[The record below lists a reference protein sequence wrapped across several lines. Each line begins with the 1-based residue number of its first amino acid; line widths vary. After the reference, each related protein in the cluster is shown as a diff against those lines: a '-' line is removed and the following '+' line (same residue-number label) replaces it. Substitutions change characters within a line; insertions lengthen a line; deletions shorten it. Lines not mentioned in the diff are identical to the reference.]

1 MPHITKLHLT
11 MLNQRSKA
19 RRKREPAAVNEH
31 LLVDMK
37 IAIPVLPSIGLYIS
51 DDARSCVNDDCFDL
65 PAFANCKFQ
74 SEKKKSD
81 LGDIASSPATTAAL
95 YKKLLT

>member
-1 MPHITKLHLT
+1 MPQITKLHLT

-51 DDARSCVNDDCFDL
+51 DDAKHHLRMRPMTFKDETVGV
-65 PAFANCKFQ
+65 K
-74 SEKKKSD
+74 
-81 LGDIASSPATTAAL
+81 L
-95 YKKLLT
+95 YVITKPG